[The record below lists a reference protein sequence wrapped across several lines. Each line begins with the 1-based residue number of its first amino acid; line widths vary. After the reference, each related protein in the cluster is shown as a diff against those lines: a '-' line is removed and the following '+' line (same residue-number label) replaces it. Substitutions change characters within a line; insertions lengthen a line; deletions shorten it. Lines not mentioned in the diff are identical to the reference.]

1 MVVKLITIL
10 LAVLTTLQ
18 DGMFHT
24 RYETEV
30 DAHAEACN
38 IVVDD
43 MIHCLQT
50 DPNLL
55 SEKYFAG
62 LGMQGESKKNAFYLV
77 WKESSYNPQQQY
89 SRLVL
94 DVLVHEKPFLS
105 NVVIEAMVADSTL
118 EDERNIRVDIHYAG
132 TLIKEAY
139 GSFHVRPTSKNTTRI
154 GMDVHLKF
162 GWFFRMF
169 ITRKVYSDTIDWRLV
184 RFVTN
189 LKLRSEGVIA
199 DEAYWELQ
207 DSVKVYESLTNH

>member
-1 MVVKLITIL
+1 MLLALLFTIL
-10 LAVLTTLQ
+10 TALK

-24 RYETEV
+24 SYETNV
-30 DAHAEACN
+30 DASAEACN
-38 IVVDD
+38 VVVDD

-62 LGMQGESKKNAFYLV
+62 LGMQSDSQKNAFYLH
-77 WKESSYNPQQQY
+77 WKESSYVPEEQY

-94 DVLVHEKPFLS
+94 DVLVNEKPFLKD
-105 NVVIEAMVADSTL
+105 VVIEAMVKDSL
-118 EDERNIRVDIHYAG
+118 SGDRRDIRVDIHYAG

-139 GSFHVRPTSKNTTRI
+139 GSFHVQPTGDNTARI

-162 GWFFRMF
+162 GWFFRIF

-189 LKLRSEGVIA
+189 LKLRAEGVIA
-199 DEAYWELQ
+199 DDAYWAEI
-207 DSVKVYESLTNH
+207 DGITMAE